1 MKAVV
6 ATTVIGGAIAGALTA
21 SAALNLPTQSCSYVF
36 NSNMRLGSRGTDVMN
51 LQKVL
56 NMYPQTQ
63 VAASGVGSSGME
75 SSYFG
80 PATRAAVNKFHAL
93 HLAELGIAAPT
104 GNVFGGTRALLN
116 QICAGEGMSSGNTG
130 TNMSSL
136 PTGCTSTAG
145 YSPVTGQSCSTG
157 ATNNTNTTT
166 GGAVSASLASSQP
179 MGMVVAGQTGAAL
192 ANIMFTGN
200 GSVTKVVLQRT
211 GVSTDSSLPNVYL
224 YDGNTRITDA
234 ASVVTGGYI
243 TFSSPSGLFSVNGSR
258 TITVR
263 ADICTTTSCGSTI
276 VGQAIG
282 VKLNSITSGGVES
295 TYTNVMGNYLTVS
308 GVSLATVQLG
318 TIDSTAKSVD
328 AGTLNYNVWSNS
340 VSIGTRDTL
349 LRAMTFKY
357 VGSAPLDSVQN
368 ISLYV
373 DGTKVAGPAIVDAAN
388 NNKLTFDL
396 GANPFVLKSGSHT
409 VDVRGD
415 IVKGSSFN
423 FYFYIENSADLMV
436 EDSNLSNVAIAATVG
451 ASTAISSS
459 NTKFG
464 TVSVNNGS
472 VTVNVD
478 PAFNPTTITGGST
491 NMPIAQFTLKGYGE
505 DVKVN
510 SLTITPVA
518 TGAVTGGLN
527 NVSLFLNGGQI
538 GTSQNWTSTS
548 TGLTFTLGSSL
559 IVPAGQTVTL
569 TVKADIVK
577 PLDSSAYTSGTVT
590 ATVSGSSNAQ
600 GVNSNQVVSVGG
612 ASGVTDQA
620 ITVSSGSGTFART
633 SGFVSGTV
641 APNSTAVKVGSFTI
655 QAGTAEDLVVNSAQV
670 ALTYAGSPT
679 MTSVN
684 VSNLTLK
691 TGSTVLGTP
700 VGTSPTQTVAGTAA
714 SSTFSFA
721 DITIPMNT
729 TKTFDVYADLGS
741 ATGTVYADM
750 SLSTRGAVSRIAS
763 TATAGGSGAVISP
776 VQATLAATTLVAS
789 SPIAQYV
796 VGGTTFG
803 VATFKIKTSVGDA
816 TLTKISL
823 GVVGTDSVSTIKVG
837 NTTAAVVN
845 GSSTVTGL
853 SIPVTTTGTDVPVTI
868 TFAGFKNSTNGG
880 ALTASVD
887 TVRISVHSIEAQSG
901 SGATISEST
910 VSSSND
916 MTLVAS
922 KPTITGNNY
931 SGTLAAGTQKIA
943 EFTVAAD
950 ANGAISVSTTSL
962 VISTSTSGSL
972 IVTNVKLSDDNGAT
986 ALANS
991 NTVAAP
997 LSGVAFDLGFG
1008 TTANAYQISA
1018 GQSKTFQVW
1027 GTISGSFGAVG
1038 TTQLSTQ
1045 LNPTLSNFKWI
1056 DTVSSS
1062 TKIMTGSGIQ
1072 NFPVTSYTL
1081 KN

>member
-1 MKAVV
+1 MSNFSMKAVV

-21 SAALNLPTQSCSYVF
+21 SAALNLPTQSCAFMF
-36 NSNMRLGSRGTDVMN
+36 NTNMKLGSRGADVKN
-51 LQKVL
+51 LQMVL
-56 NMYPQTQ
+56 NAYPQTQ
-63 VAASGVGSSGME
+63 VAASGAGSPGME
-75 SSYFG
+75 TTSFG
-80 PATRAAVNKFHAL
+80 PATRRAVIKFQDL
-93 HLAELGIAAPT
+93 HLAELGITKGT
-104 GNVFGGTRALLN
+104 GNVFAGTRGLLN
-116 QICAGEGMSSGNTG
+116 EVCSGASTGNTG
-130 TNMSSL
+130 SNTN
-136 PTGCTSTAG
+136 TG
-145 YSPVTGQSCSTG
+145 
-157 ATNNTNTTT
+157 NTTT
-166 GGAVSASLASSQP
+166 GNTTNTTGAVSASLAASQP

-192 ANIMFTGN
+192 ANINFTGN

-211 GVSTDSSLPNVYL
+211 GVSIDASLPNVYL

-263 ADICTTTSCGSTI
+263 ADICSTGSCGSTI

-295 TYTNVMGNYLTVS
+295 TFTNVMGNYLTVS
-308 GVSLATVQLG
+308 GVTLATVQLG
-318 TIDSTAKSVD
+318 SGIDTTAKNVD
-328 AGTLNYNVWSNS
+328 AGTLNYNVWSNT

-368 ISLYV
+368 LSLYV
-373 DGTKVAGPAIVDAAN
+373 DGTKVAGPATVNAAN

-396 GANPFVLKSGSHT
+396 GTNPFVMKSGSHT

-415 IVKGSSFN
+415 IIKGSSFN
-423 FYFYIENSADLMV
+423 FYFYIENQADLMV
-436 EDSNLSNVAIAATVG
+436 EDTNLANIAIGATVG

-464 TVSVNNGS
+464 TVTVNNGS

-510 SLTITPVA
+510 TLTVTPVA

-538 GTSQNWTSTS
+538 GTSQNWTATTS
-548 TGLTFTLGSSL
+548 GLSYTLGSSL

-569 TVKADIVK
+569 TVKADVVK
-577 PLDSSAYTSGTVT
+577 PSDSSAYTSGTVT
-590 ATVSGSSNAQ
+590 AKVSGTDNAQ
-600 GVNSNQVVSVGG
+600 GVNSNQLVSVGG
-612 ASGVTDQA
+612 SGGVTDQA
-620 ITVSSGSGTFART
+620 ITVGSGSGTFART

-641 APNSTAVKVGSFTI
+641 APNSTAVKLGSFTI

-691 TGSTVLGTP
+691 TGTTVLGTP
-700 VGTSPTQTVAGTAA
+700 VGTSPTQLSAGTAA

-721 DITIPMNT
+721 DMTIPMNT

-763 TATAGGSGAVISP
+763 TASASGSSAVISP
-776 VQATLAATTLVAS
+776 VTATLAATTLVAS

-803 VATFKIKTSVGDA
+803 VATFKMKTSVGDA
-816 TLTKISL
+816 TVTK
-823 GVVGTDSVSTIKVG
+823 VTFAVTGTDAVSTVKVG
-837 NTTAAVVN
+837 NTTAAVVS
-845 GSSTVTGL
+845 GSAQVTGL
-853 SIPVTTTGTDVPVTI
+853 SIPVTTTGTDVPVTV
-868 TFAGFKNSTNGG
+868 TFSGFKNSTNGG

-887 TVRISVHSIEAQSG
+887 TVKVTVDAIEAQSG
-901 SGATISEST
+901 SGATITEGT
-910 VSSSND
+910 NVDSNT

-943 EFTVAAD
+943 EFTIAAD
-950 ANGAISVSTTSL
+950 ANGAISLATTSL

-972 IVTNVKLSDDNGAT
+972 IVTNVKLSDDNGAN
-986 ALANS
+986 ALTNS
-991 NTVAAP
+991 NTVSAP
-997 LSGVAFDLGFG
+997 LSGTAFELGFSSG
-1008 TTANAYQISA
+1008 NAYQISA

-1027 GTISGSFGAVG
+1027 GTITGSFGAVG

-1045 LNPTLSNFKWI
+1045 LNPTLSAFKWL